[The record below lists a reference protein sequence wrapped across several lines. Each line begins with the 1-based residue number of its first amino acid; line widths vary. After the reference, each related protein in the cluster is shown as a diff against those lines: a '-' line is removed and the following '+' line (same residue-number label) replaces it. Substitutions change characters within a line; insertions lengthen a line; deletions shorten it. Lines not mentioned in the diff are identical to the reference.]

1 MSDFQIPIL
10 STFVGFLADI
20 MRICLQYAYELTKDL
35 GFPSYGIAIIV
46 LTIIIKTALLP
57 LAVKQIKSMKAM
69 QEIQPKMQE
78 IQKKYK
84 NDPKKLREEMSK
96 LYKDNGASPMSGCL
110 PLLIQMPFLVSIYY
124 ALQGFNYDP
133 AHESFLWLESL
144 AVPDST
150 YILPI
155 LSAVST
161 FIISWQTTPK
171 DAPSNQKTML
181 LVMPLMIGWMSLN
194 FPSGLVIYWIVVNLY
209 QLVQQ
214 TIMFRD
220 EMKDRLGGSRKKGT
234 VTVHGDVQAE
244 EAAKQ
249 PKKKKVVRKKIIKKV
264 VKKKPAGETSDE
276 NKEASA
282 VKDAPAEKPA
292 EKPEEKA
299 ETAPEVKP
307 EKPAEVEAPAKEAPA
322 EKPAEPEKPADTPE
336 EAAPDKKA
344 ADTESKGE
352 ADKK

>member
-1 MSDFQIPIL
+1 MSDFQIPLL
-10 STFVGFLADI
+10 SNLVGFLADI
-20 MRICLQYAYELTKDL
+20 MRICLEYAYKLTDDL

-69 QEIQPKMQE
+69 QEIQPLMQQ

-96 LYKDNGASPMSGCL
+96 LYKEHGANPASGCL

-124 ALQGFNYDP
+124 ALQGFPYDP

-155 LSAVST
+155 LSAAST
-161 FIISWQTTPK
+161 FVISWQTTPK
-171 DAPSNQKTML
+171 DAPGNQKTML
-181 LVMPLMIGWMSLN
+181 IVMPLMIGWMSLN

-214 TIMFRD
+214 TIMFRE
-220 EMKDRLGGSRKKGT
+220 EMADRFKGSTPKKGV
-234 VTVHGDVQAE
+234 VTVHGAVQE
-244 EAAKQ
+244 ENLKET
-249 PKKKKVVRKKIIKKV
+249 KKKKVIRKRIIKKV
-264 VKKKPAGETSDE
+264 VKKKDNAPGAPKAE
-276 NKEASA
+276 NKEGSA
-282 VKDAPAEKPA
+282 EKAPASPEKT
-292 EKPEEKA
+292 EKKPE
-299 ETAPEVKP
+299 TPS
-307 EKPAEVEAPAKEAPA
+307 
-322 EKPAEPEKPADTPE
+322 KPADTPE
-336 EAAPDKKA
+336 KEESAKA
-344 ADTESKGE
+344 ASSDTKEVKENGE
-352 ADKK
+352 AETK

>member
-1 MSDFQIPIL
+1 MSDFQIPLL

-214 TIMFRD
+214 TIMFRE
-220 EMKDRLGGSRKKGT
+220 EMKDRLGGTRKKGT

-244 EAAKQ
+244 EARQ

-264 VKKKPAGETSDE
+264 VKKKPADKENNE
-276 NKEASA
+276 NKEVSAEKDAPSEKEPAEKPASA
-282 VKDAPAEKPA
+282 KEAPVEKPVEKAEAEKAEEPAEKPA
-292 EKPEEKA
+292 EA
-299 ETAPEVKP
+299 
-307 EKPAEVEAPAKEAPA
+307 
-322 EKPAEPEKPADTPE
+322 PEKPADTPE
-336 EAAPDKKA
+336 EAAPEKEA
-344 ADTESKGE
+344 ADTEPKGE

>member
-96 LYKDNGASPMSGCL
+96 LYKENGASPMSGCL

-124 ALQGFNYDP
+124 ALQGFSYDP

-161 FIISWQTTPK
+161 FVISWQTTPK
-171 DAPSNQKTML
+171 NAPGNQKTML

-214 TIMFRD
+214 TIMYRD
-220 EMKDRLGGSRKKGT
+220 EMKERLGGAATPKKKGV

-244 EAAKQ
+244 EAEKQ

-264 VKKKPAGETSDE
+264 VKKKPADEPSDE

-282 VKDAPAEKPA
+282 EKKVPAEKPA
-292 EKPEEKA
+292 DKPEAKA
-299 ETAPEVKP
+299 ENAPEVKP
-307 EKPAEVEAPAKEAPA
+307 EKPADTEAPAKETPA
-322 EKPAEPEKPADTPE
+322 EKPADTPE
-336 EAAPDKKA
+336 TAEKTA
-344 ADTESKGE
+344 ADTEPKGE